1 MATPEQQGFI
11 DDVLNDAHR
20 AASHLGLPVSVVLA
34 QWIDE
39 TGWGTSEA
47 WRRGNNYAG
56 VSFLEPFQ
64 VSLGAHLGDQGEIL
78 FYPSRADGLA
88 GYIARWGDSVY
99 GPTRECIA
107 HHHGDAIASAQCVEE
122 SPWAAS
128 HYGGHGLR
136 SLIVSEQ
143 LTRYDTGGAPAP
155 PPTEHEPPCGALRPG
170 PPPHGHP
177 LLKIGM
183 RGPAVADLQL
193 LLFEHGHAPLNSW
206 REGRPDGIFGPET
219 TQAVADFQTAHGL
232 HRDGIVGR
240 QTYCALGIR

>member
-1 MATPEQQGFI
+1 MASSEQQAFI
-11 DDVLNDAHR
+11 DSVLADAHS
-20 AASHLGLPVSVVLA
+20 AASHLDIPVSVVLA

-47 WRRGNNYAG
+47 WLRGNNYAG

-88 GYIARWGDSVY
+88 GYIARWGDPVY
-99 GPTRECIA
+99 TATRECCA
-107 HHHGDAIASAQCVEE
+107 SHHGDAIAVAQCVEE

-143 LTRYDTGGAPAP
+143 LTRYDASAAPAP
-155 PPTEHEPPCGALRPG
+155 PQTEPEPPCAALPPG
-170 PPPHGHP
+170 PPPAGHP
-177 LLKIGM
+177 LLKIGV
-183 RGPAVADLQL
+183 RGPAVKDLQL
-193 LLFEHGHAPLNSW
+193 LLAEHGHAPRNSF
-206 REGRPDGIFGPET
+206 REGVPDGIFGPET
-219 TQAVADFQTAHGL
+219 TQAVADFQSAQGL